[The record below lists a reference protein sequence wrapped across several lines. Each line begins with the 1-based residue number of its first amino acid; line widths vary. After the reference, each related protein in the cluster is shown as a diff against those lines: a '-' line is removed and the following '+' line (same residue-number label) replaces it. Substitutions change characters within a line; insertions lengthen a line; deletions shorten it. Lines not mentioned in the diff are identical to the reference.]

1 MIINWVTTK
10 AQQFLPGQDA
20 GLDELNVSFDFALS
34 PEIMDLLY
42 AQNDGCMAATAPGSL
57 AAFPP
62 SMEVRSGGSVP
73 TVGALGD
80 AGAVAEADQ
89 SAEDAE
95 AAAVIRF
102 ELDEYELAL
111 T

>member
-10 AQQFLPGQDA
+10 AQQFLPEQDA

-34 PEIMDLLY
+34 SEIMDLLY
-42 AQNDGCMAATAPGSL
+42 AQNDDCM
-57 AAFPP
+57 
-62 SMEVRSGGSVP
+62 
-73 TVGALGD
+73 GAEAVDGD
-80 AGAVAEADQ
+80 CIHAEAVAEA
-89 SAEDAE
+89 SHPAEDAD
-95 AAAVIRF
+95 ATAVIRF

>member
-10 AQQFLPGQDA
+10 AQQFLPEQDA

-42 AQNDGCMAATAPGSL
+42 AQNDDCMDA
-57 AAFPP
+57 
-62 SMEVRSGGSVP
+62 GGRAP
-73 TVGALGD
+73 TVGLGD
-80 AGAVAEADQ
+80 AGAVAGMQ
-89 SAEDAE
+89 QLAEDAD
-95 AAAVIRF
+95 ATAITQF
-102 ELDEYELAL
+102 ELDEHELAL

>member
-1 MIINWVTTK
+1 MIIDWVTTK
-10 AQQFLPGQDA
+10 AQQFLPEQDA

-42 AQNDGCMAATAPGSL
+42 AQNDDCM
-57 AAFPP
+57 
-62 SMEVRSGGSVP
+62 
-73 TVGALGD
+73 D

-89 SAEDAE
+89 PTEDLNTTA
-95 AAAVIRF
+95 ITQF

-111 T
+111 A

>member
-1 MIINWVTTK
+1 MIIDWVTTK
-10 AQQFLPGQDA
+10 AQQFLPEQDA

-42 AQNDGCMAATAPGSL
+42 AQNDDCM
-57 AAFPP
+57 
-62 SMEVRSGGSVP
+62 
-73 TVGALGD
+73 D

-89 SAEDAE
+89 PTEDLNTTA
-95 AAAVIRF
+95 ITHF

-111 T
+111 A